1 MFLTWVF
8 FHGCLQEQEEG
19 DSSVINHHFV
29 KQALQPLLELLLQQL
44 LKQEEDQDRDDTLWN
59 VSMAAGTCIG
69 LIAATVGDDII
80 PDVMAFVQVLKALD
94 LTQYYIHGSCQ
105 AF

>member
-1 MFLTWVF
+1 MLLTGVLL
-8 FHGCLQEQEEG
+8 HGCLQEQEEG
-19 DSSVINHHFV
+19 DSNVINHHFV

-80 PDVMAFVQVLKALD
+80 PDVMAFVQVPEPLD
-94 LTQYYIHGSCQ
+94 LARYFI
-105 AF
+105 